1 MMAELR
7 AGCQAMIIGGFYRT
21 NDGKSVLV
29 AGFVPNG
36 SQFTWNG
43 QVYAE
48 PVPMGDAWLIVG
60 DLVIRDGATGEAKR
74 LDFALM
80 PGKYLMPIDG
90 DEFQHEDEQ
99 EKELT
104 HG

>member
-1 MMAELR
+1 MAELR

-29 AGFVPNG
+29 VGFVPNG

-43 QVYAE
+43 EVYAE
-48 PVPMGDAWLIVG
+48 PVLN
-60 DLVIRDGATGEAKR
+60 R
-74 LDFALM
+74 
-80 PGKYLMPIDG
+80 
-90 DEFQHEDEQ
+90 
-99 EKELT
+99 

>member
-1 MMAELR
+1 MAELR

-29 AGFVPNG
+29 VGFVPNG

-43 QVYAE
+43 EVYAE
-48 PVPMGDAWLIVG
+48 PVPMGDAWLISG
-60 DLVIRDGATGEAKR
+60 DLIARDGATREVKR

-80 PGKYLMPIDG
+80 PGKYLIPIDG
-90 DEFQHEDEQ
+90 DDFSNEDQYQKGLE
-99 EKELT
+99 
-104 HG
+104 HA